1 MQEPIELILIK
12 HWASYVAV
20 PMLIVDRSG
29 NLIYFNQPAEH
40 ILGRS
45 FDQAGEINAK
55 DFEELFET
63 KDLDGNSIASEDLPT
78 VRSLNNRAPS
88 HGTIRIRA
96 LDGDWRTIDATAIPI
111 IGQGDRHLGVISAF
125 WEVE

>member
-1 MQEPIELILIK
+1 MQKPIELILIK

-20 PMLIVDRSG
+20 PMLIVERSG
-29 NLIYFNQPAEH
+29 NLIYFNQPAEG

-78 VRSLNNRAPS
+78 VRSLNNRAP
-88 HGTIRIRA
+88 
-96 LDGDWRTIDATAIPI
+96 
-111 IGQGDRHLGVISAF
+111 
-125 WEVE
+125 

>member
-29 NLIYFNQPAEH
+29 NLIYFNQPAER

-55 DFEELFET
+55 DFEELFEA
-63 KDLDGNSIASEDLPT
+63 KDLDGDSIASEDLPT
-78 VRSLNNRAPS
+78 VRSLNNRVPS

-96 LDGDWRTIDATAIPI
+96 LDGDWRTIDVTAIPI

-125 WEVE
+125 WEVK

>member
-29 NLIYFNQPAEH
+29 NLIYFNQPAER

-63 KDLDGNSIASEDLPT
+63 KDLDGDSIASEDLPT
-78 VRSLNNRAPS
+78 VRSLNNRVPS
-88 HGTIRIRA
+88 HVTIRIRA
-96 LDGDWRTIDATAIPI
+96 LDGDWRTIDVTAIPI

-125 WEVE
+125 WEVK